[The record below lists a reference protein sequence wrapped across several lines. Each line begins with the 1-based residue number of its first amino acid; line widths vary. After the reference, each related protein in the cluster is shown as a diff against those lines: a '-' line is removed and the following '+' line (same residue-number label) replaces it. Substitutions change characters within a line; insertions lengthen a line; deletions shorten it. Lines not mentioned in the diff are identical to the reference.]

1 MGEIV
6 YDINTTTREDL
17 FNFIDQV
24 DGLLIPSLSKRVRI
38 VDYASKIFQF
48 ATRFEAWCEDELVGL
63 LAVYANTGKNAYL
76 TLLVV
81 LADYQS
87 FGIASHLLDS
97 FIVFLKDNEYD
108 NVSLAVRTGNL
119 KAIALYKKKGFVVS
133 DKIEEQYVMTLN
145 LKK

>member
-1 MGEIV
+1 M

-24 DGLLIPSLSKRVRI
+24 DGLFIPSLSKRVRI

-48 ATRFEAWCEDELVGL
+48 ATRFEAWCEGELVGL

-87 FGIASHLLDS
+87 SGIASHLLDS